1 MRNKA
6 VLILTLL
13 ELVFLDVSLSSP
25 DEGKDTLLEKLDI
38 LVRVQKLLQTGE
50 RYFNTIFSFSPKFLR
65 KYGSQNLSIS
75 FKSFDLNEKIV
86 SHFCSTSCV
95 QDLLGSD
102 RILGSASVCC
112 VVFHILNCE
121 DLNTN

>member
-50 RYFNTIFSFSPKFLR
+50 KYFNTISRLFFPKFFEEIWF
-65 KYGSQNLSIS
+65 SI
-75 FKSFDLNEKIV
+75 FINFPQE
-86 SHFCSTSCV
+86 F
-95 QDLLGSD
+95 
-102 RILGSASVCC
+102 
-112 VVFHILNCE
+112 
-121 DLNTN
+121 